1 MADEQDSNEQVDES
15 DEASEPLLSFDTADT
30 TVMPHWA
37 EPATGETPAIDGGD
51 EPAQRG
57 SRLFPNLPDD
67 PNMVDT
73 SGDTGFDPVGEQLPP
88 TVEELFNDRSD
99 PTEDPMATGPMALA
113 DLPASEDPAPSA
125 PVIGEDTTVIRGLG
139 DDDPVAP
146 YGSSTTG
153 SLHTPDDDV
162 AGSALLGLE
171 ASDDPFDQQVSTDQT
186 PGPEIVEIEV
196 PVGAGSV
203 PDVEKIPEAAMD
215 DDFPEAPD
223 VSALF
228 DDEVAPTAAPL
239 GETERVPLGSSDTDA
254 PESEGLDAWA
264 DLDTP
269 APHWR
274 EGSQDYEER
283 PVAQDDERTVLHFDD
298 TRGGGGDKRGDPP
311 VPPEGGRNVPA
322 AIAVGVTLAALFFG
336 LLSVGSAATMALVT
350 VALVLAAAEL
360 FQSVRN
366 VGYRPATLLGM
377 AAVGGTALAAYW
389 KGVEAYPLILAL
401 LTVAGLLWF
410 LLGVEAEHA
419 TANLAITMLGV
430 VWVGVLG
437 SFAALLL
444 RQPHGDAV
452 LIGAVVGTVAYDVG
466 GYVVGRTTGQSRLAP
481 HISPNKTYEGL
492 IGGMILSVVVTT
504 LVLNKVPGIFPWENM
519 ADALWLG
526 VVVAIVAPL
535 GDLAQSLIKRDL
547 GVKDMGSLLPGHGG
561 VFDRFDALLF
571 VLPAAYYVSDVL
583 NIATPAV

>member
-1 MADEQDSNEQVDES
+1 VADEQDSTERFDES
-15 DEASEPLLSFDTADT
+15 DEVSEPLLSFDTADA

-37 EPATGETPAIDGGD
+37 EPVTGEIEAIDGGD
-51 EPAQRG
+51 EPAQSG

-99 PTEDPMATGPMALA
+99 PLEDPMATGPMALA
-113 DLPASEDPAPSA
+113 DLPVSEDPTLST
-125 PVIGEDTTVIRGLG
+125 PVTGEDTTVIRGLG

-146 YGSSTTG
+146 YGSGTSG
-153 SLHTPDDDV
+153 SLRAPDNDLS
-162 AGSALLGLE
+162 GSAMLGLE
-171 ASDDPFDQQVSTDQT
+171 ASDDPFDPQVSTDQA
-186 PGPEIVEIEV
+186 PGPGIVEIEV

-228 DDEVAPTAAPL
+228 DDEVAPAAAPL
-239 GETERVPLGSSDTDA
+239 GETERVPLGSSETDA
-254 PESEGLDAWA
+254 PEGEGPDAWA
-264 DLDTP
+264 NLDTP

-283 PVAQDDERTVLHFDD
+283 PVAQDDERTVLHLDD
-298 TRGGGGDKRGDPP
+298 TRGGGGDKRGAPP
-311 VPPEGGRNVPA
+311 GPPEGGRNIPA
-322 AIAVGVTLAALFFG
+322 ATAVGVILAALFFG
-336 LLSVGSAATMALVT
+336 LLSVGSAAAMALVA

-366 VGYRPATLLGM
+366 VGYRPATLLGIT
-377 AAVGGTALAAYW
+377 AVGGTALAAYW
-389 KGVEAYPLILAL
+389 KGVEAYPLVLAL